1 MGYEITMLILTMRLI
16 QLVVL
21 NTGVAGIGVPNGKD
35 CTRNETMLTCKDR
48 IPVIVPDGI
57 SYVKVTNNSI
67 PMCRKS
73 FRHSSWTSVQALD
86 LEEFQQATT
95 QVDSDT
101 FVNLK
106 DMEILKLHLEA
117 SFHHLTDIGNAS
129 WYGLNRLYHLG
140 FSNCMRFS
148 FDMLYRLLQRK
159 SNFPNLTQLTLYEF
173 NDVGKGRKLDI
184 NSSFQD
190 ILGYRGIKVFK
201 AEVSYIKY
209 MSIGDSKSF
218 CGSVEEISIR
228 NSVLFSVDNIITKSL
243 PICSSLKRMDLS
255 FMTYPNAQLAIQP
268 VYIVSPTVTVNW
280 TDRSRF
286 VETSRY
292 FSNIEEWLVSGLVKG
307 TLLLRVRYIVIFD
320 IDFSINMRN
329 LTAQNKK
336 LWYLDVELHSTAFTN
351 LRYLDFSNNAN
362 EYISPAFFYNIS
374 ALRHLI
380 LANNLLYKM
389 AKQNRDV
396 FQNLLMHLKELEHI
410 DLTNNGLS
418 ELPSNFFERNEKLKT
433 VILCH
438 NAFKQFSQ
446 QNVQPYNCIDLS
458 GNSVERLDDVSMNW
472 FDRVDKSQARELFKL
487 IIRKNRVSCSC
498 ETLHFITW
506 MLNSHY
512 VVYDT
517 PLRCLWRGESVVITG
532 NTVNDHVRECIV
544 REYLW
549 LIIVVGIAV
558 VCVMIVI
565 TVMLI
570 KTVKRMK
577 IKRTRVKCRQQ
588 AICDIQNDQFR
599 YNFVAFLLYHPDDEA
614 LVLDHINPLLNDTL
628 TQLTGVDWCFICI
641 GDNEFRPGHSI
652 FNEMHRCLTES
663 AIVVAVVSQPFST
676 SIECS
681 NELEQAIGMQKTMF
695 LLQTEMIQEDIMQP
709 AVKQIF
715 TLCSAAMT
723 ELNNDRLICFPSM
736 KHICM
741 SILELI

>member
-21 NTGVAGIGVPNGKD
+21 NTGVAGIRVPHGKD
-35 CTRNETMLTCKDR
+35 CTRNGTMLTCKDR
-48 IPVIVPDGI
+48 IPVIVPAGI

-73 FRHSSWTSVQALD
+73 FRHNSWTSVQALD

-129 WYGLNRLYHLG
+129 WHGLNRLYQLG

-159 SNFPNLTQLTLYEF
+159 SNFPHLTQLTLYDF

-201 AEVSYIKY
+201 VEASYIKY
-209 MSIGDSKSF
+209 MSYGDSKSF
-218 CGSVEEISIR
+218 CESVEEISIR
-228 NSVLFSVDNIITKSL
+228 KSMLLDGDRRITKSH
-243 PICSSLKRMDLS
+243 PICSSLKRLDLS
-255 FMTYPNAQLAIQP
+255 YMTYVQLAIQP
-268 VYIVSPTVTVNW
+268 VFTVSPTVTVNL
-280 TDRSRF
+280 TDNHRYVITFRF
-286 VETSRY
+286 
-292 FSNIEEWLVSGLVKG
+292 FSNIEELLVSGLVKG
-307 TLLLRVRYIVIFD
+307 TLLLRLRYIVIFD
-320 IDFSINMRN
+320 IDFSIHLTN
-329 LTAQNKK
+329 LTSQNN
-336 LWYLDVELHSTAFTN
+336 N
-351 LRYLDFSNNAN
+351 LRYLDVEIHSTVFTKLRSLDISNNVN
-362 EYISPAFFYNIS
+362 EYISPALFYNMS
-374 ALRHLI
+374 ALRHLT

-446 QNVQPYNCIDLS
+446 QNAQPYTCIDLS
-458 GNSVERLDDVSMNW
+458 ANSVERLDDVSMNW

-517 PLRCLWRGESVVITG
+517 PLRCLWRGESVVITC

-558 VCVMIVI
+558 LCVMIVI

-628 TQLTGVDWCFICI
+628 AQLTGVDRCFICI

-695 LLQTEMIQEDIMQP
+695 LLQTEMIEEDIMQP

-736 KHICM
+736 KHICI
-741 SILELI
+741 SILELIQ